1 MNTAD
6 KFTKLVSE
14 HLGVESH
21 KIIEGASFTDDLGA
35 DSLDMVEIVMAV
47 EEEFQIEIDDIEA
60 ETMATV
66 GEAIALIDKK
76 LQS

>member
-21 KIIEGASFTDDLGA
+21 KIIEGASFTNDLGA
-35 DSLDMVEIVMAV
+35 DSLDMVEIIMAV
-47 EEEFQIEIDDIEA
+47 EEEFQVEITDIEA
-60 ETMATV
+60 ENLTTV
-66 GEAIALIDKK
+66 GEAVALIDKK
-76 LQS
+76 LQA

>member
-21 KIIEGASFTDDLGA
+21 KIIEGASFTNDLGA

-47 EEEFQIEIDDIEA
+47 EEEFQVEITDVEV